1 MRVRCTACERAGLV
15 IGQIKGH
22 NPFDMG
28 TLVRMNRH
36 LALAA
41 LLILL
46 ALVACARTAAGPGQ
60 DPFAPYSRNDSGSSH
75 GGGGKGGGGI
85 M

>member
-1 MRVRCTACERAGLV
+1 
-15 IGQIKGH
+15 
-22 NPFDMG
+22 
-28 TLVRMNRH
+28 MNRY

-46 ALVACARTAAGPGQ
+46 ALVACSQTAAGPGQ
-60 DPFAPYSRNDSGSSH
+60 APFEPYLRDDSGGSH
-75 GGGGKGGGGI
+75 GGGGEGGGGA